1 MGMII
6 RYFSIKKVKLFN
18 RVADPRPFQVGLL
31 FKYRCQI
38 RFRLSGPAAK
48 VKQIKSRSWPKKLQ
62 SAVKKQSTILVL
74 KNDKEKRKLI
84 KVCFAAGS
92 GDDQKCR
99 LRNTTFYQEDE
110 HKKSIFYDRITK
122 QNFIFQEGRSRK
134 LISPAAHQAS
144 NNTVFLQP
152 STKTYYQN
160 PIKPQWLSNGN
171 ILNLKNLFRE
181 PDSLVLCSIS
191 SHVQQQPHQ
200 RILPGSTTQILLK
213 LAIATN

>member
-1 MGMII
+1 MLLLFRDNKYQIHDNHPPTLATMGMII

-92 GDDQKCR
+92 GDD
-99 LRNTTFYQEDE
+99 RNGPD
-110 HKKSIFYDRITK
+110 
-122 QNFIFQEGRSRK
+122 
-134 LISPAAHQAS
+134 
-144 NNTVFLQP
+144 
-152 STKTYYQN
+152 
-160 PIKPQWLSNGN
+160 PQQW
-171 ILNLKNLFRE
+171 F
-181 PDSLVLCSIS
+181 
-191 SHVQQQPHQ
+191 
-200 RILPGSTTQILLK
+200 
-213 LAIATN
+213 